1 MSGGVTAAGRSVTT
15 SAALGASFVTCEP
28 RSFSLGAAVRAATTV
43 SCGRGEIEDPNTA
56 TKMPAKIAAETM
68 AASAV
73 PKLSRSRD
81 ILSINLRSLRF
92 A

>member
-1 MSGGVTAAGRSVTT
+1 MSGGVTAAERCVTP
-15 SAALGASFVTCEP
+15 SAALGASFAICEP
-28 RSFSLGAAVRAATTV
+28 RSFSLDAPTRAAATV

-81 ILSINLRSLRF
+81 ILSINLRPLRF